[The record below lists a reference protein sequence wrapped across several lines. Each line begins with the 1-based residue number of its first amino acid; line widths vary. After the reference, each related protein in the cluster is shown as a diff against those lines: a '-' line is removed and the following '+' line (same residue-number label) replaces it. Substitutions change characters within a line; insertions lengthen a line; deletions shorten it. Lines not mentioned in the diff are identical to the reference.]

1 MKISRNTVATISYTV
16 TETDGKVVGRTEPGH
31 PVEALIGHGFLVKG
45 LELALDG
52 HEKGDEF
59 AITLNPAD
67 AYGEINEAMIQTID
81 RAMFGDFDVQVGNVF
96 EADSNHG
103 PMAVVV
109 KEVKDDKVIVDGN
122 HPLAGKVLNFLI
134 VVDDVREAS
143 AEEIAHG
150 HVHHGGHCPSEEH
163 EHGCCCGRHH
173 HHDEEG
179 EHHCCGRHHHDED
192 HECGC
197 GHHHDDEEHEC
208 CCGHHHDEDGE
219 HHCCGGHH
227 HDEEGEH
234 HCCGRHHHD
243 EDHECGCGHHHDEEG
258 EHHCC
263 GSHQH

>member
-173 HHDEEG
+173 HDEEG

-243 EDHECGCGHHHDEEG
+243 EDHECACGHHHDEEG

-263 GSHQH
+263 GRHQH

>member
-197 GHHHDDEEHEC
+197 GHHHD
-208 CCGHHHDEDGE
+208 
-219 HHCCGGHH
+219 
-227 HDEEGEH
+227 EEGEH
-234 HCCGRHHHD
+234 HC
-243 EDHECGCGHHHDEEG
+243 
-258 EHHCC
+258 
-263 GSHQH
+263 

>member
-263 GSHQH
+263 GRHQH